1 MTDQPTPETDAEM
14 SYRPPTAQPWYVPYE
29 FARALEIQRNA
40 SSAERDELNR
50 QLSVALKGKRPYSAE
65 FADETIAA
73 QVKRIAELEEK
84 LNGWFSERNAA
95 RADVARLRTALE
107 GMLIAEMEVRQMDGS
122 SADEVETEPHWMA
135 ARAALAERDRLKA
148 DITGDIA
155 DMTLSLTAER
165 DALRADATQLRDV
178 LQRIVSNGGSATN
191 VMRFDARTALA
202 Q

>member
-1 MTDQPTPETDAEM
+1 MTEKPTPESAAFFADKTTSIYRLA
-14 SYRPPTAQPWYVPYE
+14 SYSQTIAFCGR
-29 FARALEIQRNA
+29 LELDRNA
-40 SSAERDELNR
+40 VL
-50 QLSVALKGKRPYSAE
+50 
-65 FADETIAA
+65 
-73 QVKRIAELEEK
+73 
-84 LNGWFSERNAA
+84 
-95 RADVARLRTALE
+95 ADVARLRTALE
-107 GMLIAEMEVRQMDGS
+107 KMLIAEMQVRQMVGL

-191 VMRFDARTALA
+191 VMLFDARTALA

>member
-1 MTDQPTPETDAEM
+1 MQ
-14 SYRPPTAQPWYVPYE
+14 
-29 FARALEIQRNA
+29 
-40 SSAERDELNR
+40 
-50 QLSVALKGKRPYSAE
+50 
-65 FADETIAA
+65 
-73 QVKRIAELEEK
+73 
-84 LNGWFSERNAA
+84 
-95 RADVARLRTALE
+95 
-107 GMLIAEMEVRQMDGS
+107 VRQMVGL
-122 SADEVETEPHWMA
+122 SADEVEAEPHWMA

-191 VMRFDARTALA
+191 VMLFDARTALA